1 MKKPGIGVSHAKVIL
16 LGEHAVVYGQ
26 PAIALPLTDLAMTV
40 KIESREAGQVV
51 LSKAYQGPLVAM
63 AKSKGIRQL
72 INRLLKHFRADAMP
86 FTMTITSN
94 IPQERGMGSSAAG
107 NCHCSCIFLIF

>member
-63 AKSKGIRQL
+63 AEVYEGIRQL
-72 INRLLKHFRADAMP
+72 INRLLKHFRAD
-86 FTMTITSN
+86 
-94 IPQERGMGSSAAG
+94 
-107 NCHCSCIFLIF
+107 